1 MAMNALVGRSIAWLG
16 LALAAL
22 PAWGTGPDVLYYS
35 CKMKPSGAYMIR
47 IDTVADVMWVNGN
60 RLKLDGTDKEYRATE
75 FSGEPNELKAEY
87 RINRTSG
94 SLRRVSYGLKGA
106 LGTQEGT
113 CKASE
118 RPVDAGVLY

>member
-1 MAMNALVGRSIAWLG
+1 MNALAGRSIAWVG
-16 LALAAL
+16 FALAAL
-22 PAWGTGPDVLYYS
+22 PAWATGPDVRYYS
-35 CKMKPSGAYMIR
+35 CKVKPAGAYVIR
-47 IDTVADVMWVNGN
+47 IDTFADVMWVNGN

-106 LGTQEGT
+106 LGTQEGV
-113 CKASE
+113 CKASDK
-118 RPVDAGVLY
+118 PVDTSLLY